1 MHDYKFKL
9 VRNSK
14 YGQVM
19 GSKYGLFHT
28 WTTPRQDTGLEPQP
42 STSRLSRSSLGLVS
56 PYDISPMPNT
66 MRKTSNRGR
75 KASVAAI
82 ITSSPYKNDLIEK
95 SKQKEENVNKLTK
108 AKNKKQNEKK
118 TKGKLEF
125 SFRLIDSFSSVPYLG
140 YLFHY

>member
-1 MHDYKFKL
+1 
-9 VRNSK
+9 
-14 YGQVM
+14 M

-118 TKGKLEF
+118 TKGKLQF
-125 SFRLIDSFSSVPYLG
+125 SFRLIASFSSVPYLG